1 MGMTW
6 EQYWFGDVTMVQA
19 FAEAE
24 RLRQQRQNSEA
35 WLQGMYV
42 YDALLRVAPVLQA
55 FAPKGTK
62 PQPYVPKPYEP
73 QEQAGDNTANEQQM
87 AENERLKAVLF
98 FKNWAR
104 AAQNHFKE

>member
-35 WLQGMYV
+35 WLQGRYV
-42 YDALLRVAPVLQA
+42 YDALLCVAPILQA
-55 FAPKGTK
+55 FAAKGTK
-62 PQPYVPKPYEP
+62 PRPYIAKPYEP
-73 QEQAGDNTANEQQM
+73 QEPTAVDKVNEKQI
-87 AENERLKAVLF
+87 AENERLKAVLY